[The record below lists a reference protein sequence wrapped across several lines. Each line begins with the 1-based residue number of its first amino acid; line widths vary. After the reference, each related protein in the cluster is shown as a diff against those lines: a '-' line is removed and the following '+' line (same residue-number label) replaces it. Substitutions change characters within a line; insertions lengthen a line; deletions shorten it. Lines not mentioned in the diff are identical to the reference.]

1 MTTNPLALRPRE
13 AAQALNVSPRTLHT
27 WTKKGMVPCVRVGTG
42 KRRVTLYPVAELQRW
57 LAEQAAQQAG
67 LARQPTDGSPADAQ

>member
-13 AAQALNVSPRTLHT
+13 AAQALNVSLRTLHT
-27 WTKKGMVPCVRVGTG
+27 WTKKGVVPCVRVGAG

-57 LAEQAAQQAG
+57 LAEQTAQQAG
-67 LARQPTDGSPADAQ
+67 LADQVADGGRIDAQ